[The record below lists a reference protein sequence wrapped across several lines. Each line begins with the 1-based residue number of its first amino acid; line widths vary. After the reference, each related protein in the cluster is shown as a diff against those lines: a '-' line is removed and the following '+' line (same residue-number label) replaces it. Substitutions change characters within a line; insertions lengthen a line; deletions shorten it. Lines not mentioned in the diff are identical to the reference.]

1 MPLGGGLIAAA
12 PAILQTGAGLLQSV
26 FGGRQAKKAQSE
38 IENLKTPTYQS
49 SAPINDYYNKA
60 LQRYGINPY
69 QSQEYQYA
77 MNGANR
83 NFASG
88 LNALQS
94 RRSAVGDVNRL
105 SAINNDAALRAGV
118 TATNQQTQNFNQVGQ
133 GAQMK
138 AADDRYGFQI
148 NSIMPYQKQL
158 QLLGMKAGA
167 GNTTQNQGFQNI
179 FGGLSNLSM
188 IGNDYYNNHNNN
200 KPYSPPPYSFDS
212 SIVDSSINNIP
223 YNGQQPFTATSPGYS
238 VGNQYGTIGPHR

>member
-83 NFASG
+83 SLATG

-167 GNTTQNQGFQNI
+167 GATTQNQGFQNI
-179 FGGLSNLSM
+179 FGGLSNASS
-188 IGNDYYNNHNNN
+188 IGNDYFDYRNGLPKKQP
-200 KPYSPPPYSFDS
+200 KPFQVGTPPSWVNDYQDPSLS
-212 SIVDSSINNIP
+212 QV
-223 YNGQQPFTATSPGYS
+223 PG
-238 VGNQYGTIGPHR
+238 